1 MKNKLKGMTLVELVV
16 AIAILG
22 LGSTMLVTSFAAVS
36 MVNRETHQFNERMC
50 QQVKIAENASDD
62 TSNPNLKHVDNVIE
76 IEVDTTKSQPD
87 CFDKT
92 KWPAT
97 LMSGD
102 IKGKLAG
109 DSFWVD
115 IDAPKSDTMVDESI
129 DFKYYN
135 VFLPP
140 EQPPVTTAP
149 PGP

>member
-1 MKNKLKGMTLVELVV
+1 MKNKLKGTTLVEVVV

-62 TSNPNLKHVDNVIE
+62 TSISGLEHVANVIE
-76 IEVDTTKSQPD
+76 ISVDGSKTQPA
-87 CFDKT
+87 CFSSSIT
-92 KWPAT
+92 
-97 LMSGD
+97 
-102 IKGKLAG
+102 GKLAG

-115 IDAPKSDTMVDESI
+115 IDAPASDTMVDESI

-140 EQPPVTTAP
+140 EQPSTP
-149 PGP
+149 

>member
-50 QQVKIAENASDD
+50 AQVKLAENASETD
-62 TSNPNLKHVDNVIE
+62 PGLKHIDNVIE
-76 IEVDTTKSQPD
+76 IKVDSSKSQPS
-87 CFDKT
+87 CF
-92 KWPAT
+92 
-97 LMSGD
+97 SGSG
-102 IKGKLAG
+102 IEGKLAG
-109 DSFWVD
+109 DSYWVD
-115 IDAPKSDTMVDESI
+115 IDAPQSDTMVDESI

-140 EQPPVTTAP
+140 EQPSTP
-149 PGP
+149 

>member
-36 MVNRETHQFNERMC
+36 LMNRETHQFNERMC

-76 IEVDTTKSQPD
+76 IKVDTSKTQPS
-87 CFDKT
+87 CF
-92 KWPAT
+92 
-97 LMSGD
+97 SGSVE
-102 IKGKLAG
+102 GKLAG

-115 IDAPKSDTMVDESI
+115 IDAPASDTMVEESL

-140 EQPPVTTAP
+140 EQP
-149 PGP
+149 

>member
-76 IEVDTTKSQPD
+76 IEVDTTKSQPA
-87 CFDKT
+87 CFT
-92 KWPAT
+92 G
-97 LMSGD
+97 SG
-102 IKGKLAG
+102 INGKLAG

-115 IDAPKSDTMVDESI
+115 IDAPAADTLVDESI

-135 VFLPP
+135 VFIPP
-140 EQPPVTTAP
+140 EQP
-149 PGP
+149 

>member
-50 QQVKIAENASDD
+50 QQVKIAENASED

-76 IEVDTTKSQPD
+76 IEVDTTKSQPA
-87 CFDKT
+87 CFDN
-92 KWPAT
+92 
-97 LMSGD
+97 SN
-102 IKGKLAG
+102 IKGKLSG